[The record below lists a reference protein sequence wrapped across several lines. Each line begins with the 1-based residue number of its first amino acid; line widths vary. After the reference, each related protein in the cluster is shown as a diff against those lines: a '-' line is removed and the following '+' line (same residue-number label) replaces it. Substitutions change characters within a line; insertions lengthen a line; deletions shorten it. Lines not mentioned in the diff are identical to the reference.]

1 MTNQDFDRLV
11 NSIRDDAPDAETARA
26 AADRVRERLSARPD
40 EFCTQF
46 RADFEAYRTGKL
58 AEGRRMLV
66 EDHLHS
72 CVACRREYSGA
83 KNVLLIPAK
92 PRPVN
97 RRLGWAAAAPL

>member
-11 NSIRDDAPDAETARA
+11 NSIRDDVPNAEVTRA
-26 AADRVRERLSARPD
+26 AADRVRERLGAAEGLTNSARSFAPIS
-40 EFCTQF
+40 TRIARGQ
-46 RADFEAYRTGKL
+46 L

-83 KNVLLIPAK
+83 QNVLVIPIRD
-92 PRPVN
+92 PG
-97 RRLGWAAAAPL
+97 RLPGG